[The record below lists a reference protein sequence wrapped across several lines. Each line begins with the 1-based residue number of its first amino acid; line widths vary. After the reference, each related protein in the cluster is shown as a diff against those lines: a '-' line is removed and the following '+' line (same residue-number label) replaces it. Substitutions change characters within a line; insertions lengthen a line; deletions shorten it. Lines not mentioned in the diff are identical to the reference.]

1 MKNKLYLLLAF
12 LLSIVQTG
20 MAQNQTV
27 SGIVTDAKDGSPLPG
42 VSVIIKGTQLGTATN
57 ALGKFTITVNKD
69 AVLIFTF
76 IGMQTQEM
84 QVEGQK
90 NLKIRMKAASIGI
103 EEVVV
108 TGYGTTTKGSFT
120 GSAAVLGRENIIN
133 KTEANPIK
141 ALEGSVSGLQLNTSS
156 GQPGAPST
164 IFIRGRNSYNSG
176 TQPLYVI
183 DGVPIESGTMGI
195 RASESAAI
203 SPLAT
208 LNSADIE
215 SITVLK
221 DATATSIYGARAANG
236 VIVITTKQ
244 GARGKTKVNISVK
257 YGIDMLP
264 AFTDRY
270 KLLNQAE
277 YEEIMIEGL
286 VNSSKVTDK

>member
-183 DGVPIESGTMGI
+183 DGVPIERGTMGI
-195 RASESAAI
+195 RASESAAL
-203 SPLAT
+203 SPIAT
-208 LNSADIE
+208 LNYDDI
-215 SITVLK
+215 
-221 DATATSIYGARAANG
+221 
-236 VIVITTKQ
+236 
-244 GARGKTKVNISVK
+244 
-257 YGIDMLP
+257 
-264 AFTDRY
+264 
-270 KLLNQAE
+270 
-277 YEEIMIEGL
+277 
-286 VNSSKVTDK
+286 